1 MDILVFHFDSK
12 LIILTKDMS
21 LIQMDKSS
29 IYNYITNSSY
39 IEQYSSSQ
47 ILEIIENINFLLSH
61 SLTNTDYSFILSTVD
76 NDLFVYKIISLDI
89 TS

>member
-29 IYNYITNSSY
+29 IYNYITNSRY